1 MNYVKKE
8 QEGVKDIEF
17 LSGFGMDGFVKPERD
32 GPLEHN
38 RSSPSEHSYTDEE
51 ALVDKRVEPEDSV
64 SLLEKKIEL
73 EMTKKKGRKKPP
85 KPPRPP
91 NSLPLDAT
99 DQKLMKRLKR
109 ERIGRMKIK
118 MKNKSTRS
126 NSSLWTLL
134 VTILL
139 ILVISWKDERDEAH
153 WSGHSGFFKYGFQY
167 SGLRVHHGR
176 PLLPSLELDEVESE
190 ELVPIPP
197 FEEHTGL
204 PVGDPLHDPTV
215 HVERVLGVLHNHD
228 HPGQEK
234 GKLGGL
240 RLRPRQQHRDALL
253 AARPCLCLGRR
264 GVPLDEVFEALF
276 AAWEASGEAE
286 ELLFESAF
294 VHADGRRRGRSRR
307 GGERGRRRLFHGG
320 PLELVADA
328 SLAVAEAAAT
338 HGLRE
343 VELGGG
349 GETESGA
356 GQRGGLLEEG
366 GVAREKARVQR
377 SVDGNRSRHGWME
390 GWKEGRRSGDST
402 LLVFS

>member
-139 ILVISWKDERDEAH
+139 ILVISWK
-153 WSGHSGFFKYGFQY
+153 
-167 SGLRVHHGR
+167 GLAT
-176 PLLPSLELDEVESE
+176 SFTSAIA
-190 ELVPIPP
+190 LVNS
-197 FEEHTGL
+197 FW
-204 PVGDPLHDPTV
+204 
-215 HVERVLGVLHNHD
+215 
-228 HPGQEK
+228 Q
-234 GKLGGL
+234 
-240 RLRPRQQHRDALL
+240 
-253 AARPCLCLGRR
+253 
-264 GVPLDEVFEALF
+264 
-276 AAWEASGEAE
+276 
-286 ELLFESAF
+286 
-294 VHADGRRRGRSRR
+294 
-307 GGERGRRRLFHGG
+307 
-320 PLELVADA
+320 
-328 SLAVAEAAAT
+328 
-338 HGLRE
+338 
-343 VELGGG
+343 
-349 GETESGA
+349 
-356 GQRGGLLEEG
+356 
-366 GVAREKARVQR
+366 
-377 SVDGNRSRHGWME
+377 
-390 GWKEGRRSGDST
+390 
-402 LLVFS
+402 